1 LDYAKTLDMSP
12 DVPLFGGRKNGGR
25 KAIARQS
32 AYRIIKE
39 LAEKALGD
47 SEGIGTHT
55 MRKSFATHLYLAT
68 RDIYRVKSLLGHAFV
83 ATTERYI
90 RYGLAMLD
98 DTLEDLCLT

>member
-1 LDYAKTLDMSP
+1 MDYAKTLDMSP
-12 DVPLFGGRKNGGR
+12 DTPLFGGRKNSGR

-55 MRKSFATHLYLAT
+55 MRKTFATHLYLAT
-68 RDIYRVKSLLGHAFV
+68 REL
-83 ATTERYI
+83 
-90 RYGLAMLD
+90 
-98 DTLEDLCLT
+98 